1 MKLIIVMK
9 LIINHTYLISN
20 NIKLKLKIKILF
32 HFIQNGQNMD
42 LILTNYKIIICKH
55 YLI

>member
-1 MKLIIVMK
+1 MK